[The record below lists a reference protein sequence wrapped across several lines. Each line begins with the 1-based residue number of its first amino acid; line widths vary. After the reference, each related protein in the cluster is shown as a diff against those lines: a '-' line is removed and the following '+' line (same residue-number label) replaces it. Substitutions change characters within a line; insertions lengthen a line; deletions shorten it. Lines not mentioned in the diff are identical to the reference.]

1 MADLTEPPQLE
12 LPTDNKE
19 TSVVEEEKIIDPD
32 QTQEKCANAETKQD
46 DEDTEKS
53 PEQAEPTLPD
63 ETTGDVTA
71 NEPDVPIDFV
81 TMGMFII
88 G

>member
-1 MADLTEPPQLE
+1 MAELTEPPQLE
-12 LPTDNKE
+12 QPTDSKE
-19 TSVVEEEKIIDPD
+19 TVVVEEEKIIDPD
-32 QTQEKCANAETKQD
+32 QTQEKCADTETKQD
-46 DEDTEKS
+46 DQDADKS
-53 PEQAEPTLPD
+53 PEQAEPTD
-63 ETTGDVTA
+63 ETTGHVAA